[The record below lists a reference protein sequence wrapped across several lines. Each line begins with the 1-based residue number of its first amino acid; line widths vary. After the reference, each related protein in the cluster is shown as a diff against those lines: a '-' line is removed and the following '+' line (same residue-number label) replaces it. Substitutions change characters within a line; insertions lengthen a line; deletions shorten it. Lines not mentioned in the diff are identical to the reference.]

1 MQFEIIFTMKN
12 GENICVTVDGE
23 MLNALHEVMKDL
35 QCIGSD
41 NVTLN
46 FNGKLVNLKK
56 VEYFRWYVKC

>member
-12 GENICVTVDGE
+12 DENICVTVDSE

-35 QCIGSD
+35 QGIGSND
-41 NVTLN
+41 VTLN
-46 FNGKLVNLKK
+46 FGGKLVNLKK

>member
-12 GENICVTVDGE
+12 DENICVNVDSE
-23 MLNALHEVMKDL
+23 MLNTLHEVMKDL
-35 QCIGSD
+35 QYIGSD

-46 FNGKLVNLKK
+46 FGGKLVNLKK

>member
-12 GENICVTVDGE
+12 DENICVNVDSE
-23 MLNALHEVMKDL
+23 MLNALHDVMKDL
-35 QCIGSD
+35 QYIGSD

-46 FNGKLVNLKK
+46 FGGKLVNLKK